1 MRRGARASKTMR
13 TELEQER
20 RMATNDRFGDAAG
33 EISRRMEDMSRRRK
47 REALRNGCEWQ
58 SVAQA
63 KTAD

>member
-20 RMATNDRFGDAAG
+20 RMAANDRFGDAAG
-33 EISRRMEDMSRRRK
+33 ETARRLEDMKQRRK
-47 REALRNGCEWQ
+47 RDAMRNGCEWQ
-58 SVAQA
+58 SAAQA